1 MTRPAASSK
10 GPGSSRATSPGA
22 RTCEDAGVSDDL
34 VIDAFGVRWALCM
47 DGADPDVAARLTELW
62 QGARSGV
69 GPEGSDGSHDLE
81 TFHIGDVPPGAAG
94 HRLSG
99 SEPPGT
105 IPYAV
110 SRALTIAS
118 ISRRRGSALMLHAAG
133 LSLGPRAVALVGPSG
148 TGKSTAARELGR
160 HFGYLSDET
169 VVIEE
174 DRRVSPYRK
183 PISVIADHG
192 SPWDKAEF
200 SPAELGLRE
209 PETAYLEALVVLER
223 DPGREVPELT
233 TLPLVDALIA
243 VIPESSS
250 LPMVERPLQR
260 LAEAASR
267 SGGPYVLRYGEIGSC
282 VDLVADLLAP
292 DGAWTRSAPRAG
304 WTTTPPP
311 PDPTRSA
318 GVTGDGVD
326 DLSGERLVRCPWRD
340 SVHGEDGTLLLMG
353 ERPVRLGPVGEVL
366 WRRAEQPIT
375 RTEAVEAVVDEL
387 GPHPDASVIVAEGVT
402 SLLDS
407 GVLRPVR

>member
-1 MTRPAASSK
+1 M
-10 GPGSSRATSPGA
+10 
-22 RTCEDAGVSDDL
+22 SDVL
-34 VIDAFGVRWALCM
+34 VIDAFGLRWALRF
-47 DGADPDVAARLTELW
+47 DGADPDVAVRLTELW
-62 QGARSGV
+62 QGARSRVPDIDPDEAGDV
-69 GPEGSDGSHDLE
+69 E
-81 TFHIGDVPPGAAG
+81 TFHVGDVPPGAAG
-94 HRLSG
+94 YRLTG
-99 SEPPGT
+99 SEPLAT

-110 SRALTIAS
+110 SRALTLAS
-118 ISRRRGSALMLHAAG
+118 IGRRRGSALMLHAAG
-133 LSLGPRAVALVGPSG
+133 LSLGSRAVALVGPSG
-148 TGKSTAARELGR
+148 TGKSTASRELGR

-169 VVIEE
+169 VVLEE

-183 PISVIADHG
+183 PISVVNGNG

-209 PETAYLEALVVLER
+209 PDTAYLEALVVLER

-233 TLPLVDALIA
+233 TLPLVDALVA

-267 SGGPYVLRYGEIGSC
+267 SGGPYVLRYGEIGDC
-282 VDLVADLLAP
+282 VDLVADLLDP
-292 DGAWTRSAPRAG
+292 DGTWSRSAPRAA
-304 WTTTPPP
+304 WSTTPA
-311 PDPTRSA
+311 PDQARTP

-326 DLSGERLVRCPWRD
+326 DLDGERLVRCPWRD
-340 SVHGEDGTLLLMG
+340 VVHGEDGTLLLIG
-353 ERPVRLGPVGEVL
+353 ETPVRLGPVGEVL

-375 RTEAVEAVVDEL
+375 RAEAVEAVVDEL
-387 GPHPDASVIVAEGVT
+387 GPHPDAAAIVAEGVT